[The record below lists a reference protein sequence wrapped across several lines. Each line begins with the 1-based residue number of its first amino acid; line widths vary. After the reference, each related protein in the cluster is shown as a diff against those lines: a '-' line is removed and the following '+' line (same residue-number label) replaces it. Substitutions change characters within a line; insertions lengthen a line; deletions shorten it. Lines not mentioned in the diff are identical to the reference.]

1 VLPSPNNVSSTN
13 NTDFAPG
20 GGDTDLATAPTKNS
34 AGHYNVYVASLS
46 LANVDVSTSTNGG
59 QSWTLN
65 PTGATIPGD
74 DREWIAADGASKVCI
89 SYHDVATFNI
99 DVNCSYD
106 AGATFAQLGDAIDT
120 NHAYNID
127 DNAIGN
133 LAIDPGSH
141 IIYQT
146 FSGIDQS
153 DVVNCQTGTCNFH
166 VVYMAVSTDGG
177 HTFTDYK
184 VYDNPNTNVSY
195 GHQFVNVSMDAAGN
209 LYSVYT
215 DNHNMYYSY
224 STTHGQ
230 TWHGPYQINKSPS
243 NTAIFPWSTA
253 LANGKVDI
261 VWYGTSYYD
270 GTNPPDNYPNTAAWY
285 VYMVQNVS
293 ATTSGTAWTQVAAT
307 PIIHY
312 GGVCEGGISCMGN
325 RDLFDDFGV
334 AANPKTGLAT
344 IVYSDDQ
351 CDPAQPTKC
360 TQAQSNSASCD
371 HTNIAVQTAGPTI

>member
-270 GTNPPDNYPNTAAWY
+270 GTNPPDNCPNTAAWY
-285 VYMVQNVS
+285 V
-293 ATTSGTAWTQVAAT
+293 
-307 PIIHY
+307 
-312 GGVCEGGISCMGN
+312 
-325 RDLFDDFGV
+325 
-334 AANPKTGLAT
+334 
-344 IVYSDDQ
+344 
-351 CDPAQPTKC
+351 
-360 TQAQSNSASCD
+360 
-371 HTNIAVQTAGPTI
+371 